1 MTFFSSIYLDSCNHI
16 IILLFCSLCR
26 RCVAWRVVKKK
37 PRRVIRFWIPPNANK
52 KKSPWRNMRTHLTR
66 AMRSI
71 NYHFICLLA
80 CFICLPFRLLLI
92 LPANRSP
99 TADEERVERFFGTQ
113 SKNPVAI
120 VNVDKLKSSR
130 NRFSPLDSS
139 LVSSTPRDPCLINC
153 ARFPLMMHVWLM
165 SGRNSA
171 AFDMKC
177 SMNALRMF

>member
-52 KKSPWRNMRTHLTR
+52 KKPPWRNMRTHLTR
-66 AMRSI
+66 AMRCI

-99 TADEERVERFFGTQ
+99 TARREWNGFGTQ

-120 VNVDKLKSSR
+120 VNIDKLKNSR

-139 LVSSTPRDPCLINC
+139 LRFISPPR
-153 ARFPLMMHVWLM
+153 
-165 SGRNSA
+165 
-171 AFDMKC
+171 
-177 SMNALRMF
+177 SMPN